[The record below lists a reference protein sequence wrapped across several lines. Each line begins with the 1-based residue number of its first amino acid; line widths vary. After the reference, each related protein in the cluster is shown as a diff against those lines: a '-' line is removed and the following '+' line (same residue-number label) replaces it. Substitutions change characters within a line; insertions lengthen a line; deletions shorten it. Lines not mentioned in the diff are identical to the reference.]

1 MGEQVNV
8 PKFGAHEARALP
20 QMAWQVSA
28 VPAQLLGLHGQRGAE
43 GRGLPF
49 LAAVTGTA
57 VLGVVDWP
65 VALLIAGGYLLSSR
79 PPGQSPPAGSLPA
92 PAPALHDAA
101 AERRTPA
108 APPLADAKPAAAE
121 PAPVP
126 ASAAEPGLSSATS
139 GAGRP
144 AAPPRQ
150 LDQPAPVSIDQA
162 SSPVGTPAAAA
173 RPDQPPAPVAA
184 RQPRQSRPA
193 RDTRRASSPAAAAR
207 EPWPGYDQMT
217 VPRVLARLD
226 DPDVDLAALERYEMA
241 HRDRKM
247 VRAAVSSRR
256 ASRPT

>member
-1 MGEQVNV
+1 MNV

-121 PAPVP
+121 PAPVL
-126 ASAAEPGLSSATS
+126 ASAAEPGRAPRLPAPAGPLPPRGSWTS
-139 GAGRP
+139 RRPCRSTRP
-144 AAPPRQ
+144 ARRWARRQQRLGRTSSQPRWPPGSR
-150 LDQPAPVSIDQA
+150 A
-162 SSPVGTPAAAA
+162 SRARPGTPAEH
-173 RPDQPPAPVAA
+173 R
-184 RQPRQSRPA
+184 
-193 RDTRRASSPAAAAR
+193 
-207 EPWPGYDQMT
+207 
-217 VPRVLARLD
+217 ARL
-226 DPDVDLAALERYEMA
+226 PPHASPG
-241 HRDRKM
+241 
-247 VRAAVSSRR
+247 RAMTR
-256 ASRPT
+256 